1 MAEFLTSTT
10 GGRRKRRRRR
20 RRRVAAVIVVLAAV
34 GLATSGLVLRGSGRG
49 AHAAAAV
56 PTAGDPAVSVPSSAA
71 AVPAVSVGPMTTAQ
85 PATSATSR
93 AAMAEIRRLIAAN
106 VALREGS
113 GKGRLVALT
122 FDDGPGPYTAAVVR
136 ELRRLKA
143 PATFFEIGFEIS
155 GYRRLV
161 ANMVRWGFVIGD
173 HTWNHPQLTALS
185 SALVTNEIL
194 STKDLITKVTGAP
207 PLFMR
212 PPYGAQDARIRT
224 LAGRLGLATTL
235 WSIDTR
241 DWSRPGVPAI
251 VDSALQARPG
261 MIILMHDGGGN
272 RSETVA
278 AIPAVVRGLRAR
290 GYHLVTLPQLLALA
304 PPTGRR

>member
-10 GGRRKRRRRR
+10 GGRRKRR

-34 GLATSGLVLRGSGRG
+34 GLATGGLVLGGSGRA

-56 PTAGDPAVSVPSSAA
+56 QTAGDPAVPVPSSAA
-71 AVPAVSVGPMTTAQ
+71 AVPAASAGPVTSAHPAA
-85 PATSATSR
+85 PATPVTSS
-93 AAMAEIRRLIAAN
+93 AAMGEIRRLIAAN

-113 GKGRLVALT
+113 GRGRLVALT

-136 ELRRLKA
+136 ELRHLKA
-143 PATFFEIGFEIS
+143 PATFFEIGFEIA

-173 HTWNHPQLTALS
+173 HTWNHPQLTALP

-194 STKDLITKVTGAP
+194 STKDLITKATGAP

-224 LAGRLGLATTL
+224 LAGRLGLVTTL

-241 DWSRPGVPAI
+241 DWSRPGVAAI

-290 GYHLVTLPQLLALA
+290 GDHLVTLPQLLALA